1 MAVHYYMVLLVHM
14 QETETKKEIIKASL
28 YREIVVWMMWFSVTL
43 EFTGFVKH

>member
-1 MAVHYYMVLLVHM
+1 MAVHYYTVLLVHM

-43 EFTGFVKH
+43 EFTGFFKH